1 MKTYPRSD
9 RIAGLV
15 HKTLSRL
22 LQRDISDP
30 RLAMATITG
39 VKMSRDL
46 RKARIYFSLAGSSS
60 DREEME
66 SGFRSATGY
75 IKRSLARDLDLRY
88 MPELAFIYDESYDY
102 GSRIDKVLESIK
114 EQEADEP
121 DHSALE

>member
-9 RIAGLV
+9 RIAGLI
-15 HKTLSRL
+15 HKTLSQL
-22 LQRDISDP
+22 LQREISDP

-46 RKARIYFSLAGSSS
+46 RKARIYFSLTGSSV

-66 SGFRSATGY
+66 SGFGSAMGY
-75 IKRSLARDLDLRY
+75 IKRSLARDLGLRY
-88 MPELAFIYDESYDY
+88 MPELAFVYDESYDY
-102 GSRIDKVLESIK
+102 GSRIDRVLESIK
-114 EQEADEP
+114 EQETDEA